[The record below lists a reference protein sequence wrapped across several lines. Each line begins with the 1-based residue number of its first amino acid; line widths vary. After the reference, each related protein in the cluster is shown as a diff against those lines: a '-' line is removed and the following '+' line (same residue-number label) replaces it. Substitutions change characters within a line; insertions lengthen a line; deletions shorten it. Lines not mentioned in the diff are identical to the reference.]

1 MNKSNANSSRIN
13 CYCISI
19 SMGPNNPN
27 INRTY
32 NYIYRLTN
40 ALTEMEYIG
49 VHRTDNLNDGYMG
62 SGKIIKRAIQKYG
75 RDAFKKEIL
84 SQFNTYIEALE
95 EERRLVTKEYINRPD
110 TYNLREGGYG
120 RCEWSDQH
128 RKDFSSY
135 MKKQWQNSEWK
146 QKMLKEVYTEERAK
160 KISESLRG
168 RSRVNPQNKNP
179 DKIRKAAAT
188 HTGMKRSEHA
198 RKNMSDAA
206 LNASHEV
213 KRLRSGIG
221 CIYIHNPITKEIK
234 RINSSTSIPFGW
246 FRGTGVR
253 TTKK

>member
-40 ALTEMEYIG
+40 ALTGMEYIG

-95 EERRLVTKEYINRPD
+95 EERRRPV
-110 TYNLREGGYG
+110 LG
-120 RCEWSDQH
+120 
-128 RKDFSSY
+128 
-135 MKKQWQNSEWK
+135 
-146 QKMLKEVYTEERAK
+146 
-160 KISESLRG
+160 
-168 RSRVNPQNKNP
+168 
-179 DKIRKAAAT
+179 
-188 HTGMKRSEHA
+188 
-198 RKNMSDAA
+198 
-206 LNASHEV
+206 
-213 KRLRSGIG
+213 
-221 CIYIHNPITKEIK
+221 PI
-234 RINSSTSIPFGW
+234 
-246 FRGTGVR
+246 
-253 TTKK
+253 